1 MKRKIAL
8 VGSGNIGGT
17 MAHLILQRHI
27 ADVVMIDVQEG
38 VSQGK
43 SLDLSQSLA
52 LEHKSGNC
60 YGSQDY
66 EDLKDS
72 DVVIVTAGIARKPGM
87 SRDDLLSIN
96 ANVMK
101 SVAKGIKKNCP
112 DAFVIVVT
120 NPLDVMVWLMQ
131 KELGFE
137 PSKVVGMAGVLDSG
151 RFIHFLAT
159 ELGVSCEDIST
170 FVLGG
175 HGDAMV
181 PMVRYTSVAGIPLQE
196 WIDRGW
202 LSQEKLDQMIDRTR
216 KGGIEIV
223 NLLKTGSAYYAPASA
238 AVTMAESYLFDSKRV
253 LPCAV
258 QLNGEYGK
266 KDIYVGVPVVIGKNG
281 VEKIIELELNA
292 IEKEAFEGSVE
303 SVKKLIEDLEK
314 LGC

>member
-1 MKRKIAL
+1 MKKKIAL

-17 MAHLILQRHI
+17 MAHLILQRRI

-38 VSQGK
+38 VPQGK
-43 SLDLSQSLA
+43 SLDLSQGLA
-52 LEHKSGNC
+52 LEHKSGIC

-66 EDLKDS
+66 ADLKDS
-72 DVVIVTAGIARKPGM
+72 DVVIVTAGVARKPGM

-96 ANVMK
+96 ASVIK
-101 SVAKGIKKNCP
+101 SVAKGIKENCP

-131 KELGFE
+131 KELGFD
-137 PSKVVGMAGVLDSG
+137 SHKVVGMAGVLDSG

-238 AVTMAESYLFDSKRV
+238 AVNMAESYLFDSKRI

-281 VEKIIELELNA
+281 VERIIELELNE
-292 IEKEAFEGSVE
+292 IEKQAFEGSVE